1 MAKKPKV
8 TAPAKKE
15 VLICSFCGKHKTQ
28 VRNLLTGPGV
38 SICNEC
44 IEAAVELI
52 DNAGWEVART
62 PTDKALFIADQER
75 LVARKTAMLGL
86 WRQQLSIL
94 AAGAPPRSEN
104 AMH

>member
-8 TAPAKKE
+8 ATAAKKE
-15 VLICSFCGKHKTQ
+15 VLTCSFCGKHKNQ
-28 VRNLLTGPGV
+28 VRNLLAGPGV

-75 LVARKTAMLGL
+75 LVARKAAMLGL
-86 WRQQLSIL
+86 WRQQLSSL
-94 AAGAPPRSEN
+94 TDGAPARSD
-104 AMH
+104 AALH